1 MIKNIINNFTEK
13 WLNLSPNIKEQI
25 KTNIL
30 SSLITED
37 INIKNATGL
46 CIAGICKVELQRNQW
61 NNIFHI
67 LINASQSE
75 NINVKITYVIVLR
88 MIYEDMHIT
97 NMNNNNI
104 SKLTHM
110 YYTLLTTQIDN
121 DKNKVNLVVNC
132 LISIKKFVSFMEG
145 IICNDNSRLV
155 FLNMIKEYMLN
166 SDEIIRRSS
175 IEVFSELIFHF
186 YKNFQSYIDIL
197 MQVLFQIIEND
208 SETNKKAC
216 SEILFNIG
224 EKESYLTN
232 TP

>member
-216 SEILFNIG
+216 SEIIFNIG

>member
-61 NNIFHI
+61 NNIFDI

-216 SEILFNIG
+216 SEIIFNIG